1 MSRYS
6 ARVKTEI
13 LKINPFNIDIEKIKK
28 AANVIIK
35 GGLVVFP
42 TETVYALGGDALN
55 PKACAKIFEV
65 KKRPLNKPLIILI
78 AKKKDIYNLSLDIP
92 KIALKL
98 IQKFWPGPLTLV
110 LKKSELVPDVVTANL
125 TTVGIRMPGSKIALS
140 LIREVGKPVASSSAN
155 LSGFISPVNAQD
167 VLDNLC
173 GKIDMII
180 DGGDTEI
187 GIESTILD
195 LTCHPFYMLRQG
207 AISIEELK
215 SIVKRVEIIRKINE
229 KKTKRFN

>member
-35 GGLVVFP
+35 GGLVAFP
-42 TETVYALGGDALN
+42 TETVYGLGANALN

-78 AKKKDIYNLSLDIP
+78 AKKKDIYNLSLDVS

-110 LKKSELVPDVVTANL
+110 LKKSEVVPDVVTAGF

-140 LIREVGKPVASSSAN
+140 LIREAGKPVASSSAN
-155 LSGFISPVNAQD
+155 LSGKRFSVDAQH
-167 VLDNLC
+167 VLYDLKD
-173 GKIDMII
+173 KIDMII

-195 LTCHPFYMLRQG
+195 LTCDPPYMLRQG

-215 SIVKRVEIIRKINE
+215 KTIR
-229 KKTKRFN
+229 R